1 VELSAHLNPAQCQ
14 AVESLEGP
22 TLVIA
27 GAGSGKTRVVEYR
40 VLNLIQHGV
49 SPSSILLL
57 TFTRRASREMINRAA
72 RHDPRA
78 GKVEGGTFHSFAN
91 SIIRT
96 YAAVIGLGEN
106 FTIMDQGDAEEAV
119 GRLASRAG
127 VFEAKKRFPR
137 KDTLQHIL
145 SMSVNRRLSIGEVL
159 QKEYPHFVNHV
170 DAIAAIQKQYTEFK
184 LNSNCLDYDDLLVYL
199 LILLEQEPI
208 REQLSQRYRHVMV
221 DEYQDTNAIQGDI
234 TALLAKKHRNIMVV
248 GDDAQSI
255 YRFRGAYRENILK
268 FPERF
273 AECQVIKLEQNYRS
287 TQRILDVANATL
299 ENMKTKYDKRLEAA
313 RGDVGDKPRFVVF
326 KNDQDE
332 ADWVADRVKKLRDEG
347 TVLNHQGVLYRSS
360 YLSVALQVAL
370 NARNIPYAVFGG
382 LRFNE
387 TAHVKDVCAH
397 LKLAINPKDA
407 LAWNRALQLLP
418 GVGPATAEKLTDR
431 LAAFDDLQHAASALA
446 ESAQG
451 ATRTGQAVGKLS
463 SLLSRIHGNTSTV
476 GDRYEWVLD
485 YYRPLLTERYDDWGG
500 RIEDLESLRQIA
512 QRYDSLEDL
521 LSDLTIEPPEKGAA
535 KVDASDKE
543 DEKPLVLSTIHS
555 SKGLEWEVVF
565 LMGVKDGVLPSSR
578 ALEDEEDLDEE
589 HRLFYVAVTRA
600 KRDLILTMHHYGSG
614 PGIQNIHRASRFVE
628 VPNVRALLEYDT
640 TRTESSP
647 GARAGER
654 AGLPAGIDVILN
666 KDALLQRIAQLQGR
680 A

>member
-1 VELSAHLNPAQCQ
+1 LK
-14 AVESLEGP
+14 GRF
-22 TLVIA
+22 LVIA
-27 GAGSGKTRVVEYR
+27 GAGSGKTRVIEYR
-40 VLNLIQHGV
+40 VLNLLQHGI

-57 TFTRRASREMINRAA
+57 TFTRRASREMINRAS

-106 FTIMDQGDAEEAV
+106 FTIMDQGDGEEAV
-119 GRLASRAG
+119 GRIASRAG
-127 VFEAKKRFPR
+127 VFEGKKRFPR
-137 KDTLQHIL
+137 KDTLHNIL
-145 SMSVNRRLSIGEVL
+145 SMSVNRRMTIGQVL

-170 DAIAAIQKQYTEFK
+170 GAIDAIQKQYTEFK

-208 REQLSQRYRHVMV
+208 REQLAQRYRYVMV

-234 TALLAKKHRNIMVV
+234 TALLAKKHRNVMVV

-255 YRFRGAYRENILK
+255 YRFRGAYRENIFK

-273 AECQVIKLEQNYRS
+273 EGCRVIKLEQNYRS

-313 RGDVGDKPRFVVF
+313 KSDAGDKPQFIVF

-332 ADWVADRVKKLRDEG
+332 ADWVADQIKRLRDDG

-360 YLSVALQVAL
+360 YLSLALQVAL

-397 LKLAINPKDA
+397 LKLAMNPKDA

-431 LAAFDDLQHAASALA
+431 LAAFDSLDHAAHALS
-446 ESAQG
+446 ESTQG
-451 ATRTGQAVGKLS
+451 ATRTGQAVTKLS
-463 SLLSRIHGNTSTV
+463 SLLTRISSSGSTV
-476 GDRYEWVLD
+476 GDRYDWVLD

-512 QRYDSLEDL
+512 QRYDNLEDL

-543 DEKPLVLSTIHS
+543 DEKPVILSTIHS
-555 SKGLEWEVVF
+555 AKGLEWEVVF

-600 KRDLILTMHHYGSG
+600 KRRLVLSMHHYGNG
-614 PGIQNIHRASRFVE
+614 PGVQNIHRASRFVE
-628 VPNVRALLEYDT
+628 APNVRATLDHD
-640 TRTESSP
+640 SSRMEIAATSD
-647 GARAGER
+647 GKRA
-654 AGLPAGIDVILN
+654 LPQGIDVILN
-666 KDALLQRIAQLQGR
+666 KDALLKRIAQLQGR
-680 A
+680 GG